1 MTGDAFLR
9 RRCRREAQVKVTVFG
24 RELAQRP
31 HGYKVFQ
38 SALAFK
44 GDDRNRPCTQR
55 GKISFMKS
63 IIGWL
68 QQLGLT
74 VPAYPVLIL
83 TGALRVGGRHSVY
96 ALLVT
101 AAGLLVADRLW
112 YWAGHRFG
120 SRVPKKLCRISL
132 SPDSCVRQT
141 ESI

>member
-1 MTGDAFLR
+1 
-9 RRCRREAQVKVTVFG
+9 
-24 RELAQRP
+24 
-31 HGYKVFQ
+31 
-38 SALAFK
+38 
-44 GDDRNRPCTQR
+44 
-55 GKISFMKS
+55 MKS

-68 QQLGLT
+68 EQYGLAAVFINVGLEQLGLP

-141 ESI
+141 EFI